1 MPGTADLLT
10 TYSATEELRTDLGT
24 PMANAFIA
32 KSFRDAGMTDASPEF
47 ADQWHR
53 ANRMI
58 VRGDVD
64 IPGEIE
70 SATRRSDL
78 IVRGDAR
85 PVAPAQKPAGN
96 NSQNQDAA

>member
-10 TYSATEELRTDLGT
+10 TYSATEELRADLGT

-53 ANRMI
+53 ANRMV
-58 VRGDVD
+58 VRGAVD
-64 IPGEIE
+64 IPGQIE
-70 SATRRSDL
+70 SATNRSDI

-85 PVAPAQKPAGN
+85 PVAPVQQNAGN